1 MPTGGALF
9 RSWTIYW
16 PEARPG
22 SSLRADLAVSRAR
35 LLPGHGMVFQN
46 GRFPIVGVGASAGGI
61 PAMEGLFKGLTG
73 GTGMAFVVVTHLSP
87 ERESLLHEVIRHY
100 TEMPVVVAEE
110 GVAVQPDQVY
120 VMPQNVVLTIRN
132 GALSLRRPNTL
143 NRERKPIDI
152 FFSALAEDQGEYA
165 VGVILSGGDSDGTL
179 GARAIKEHGGLTI
192 AQASNGYGPRNP
204 DMPQSAISS
213 GLIDIAAPAEQIG
226 AKLQAFARGFDVLNG
241 LVEADD
247 EHKAEM
253 DRARDEIHA
262 ILRSHSGHDFSGY
275 KPKTFLRR
283 VKRRMQITQ
292 LQSITTY
299 IERLKRDPDEVV
311 KLFRDLLINVTSFF
325 RDAEAFK
332 LLEDKIIPQ
341 IFEGKST
348 SDAVRVWVPGCATG
362 EEVFSIG
369 MLMRE
374 RIDKLSAPPRVQIFA
389 TDIVE
394 PALAVARA
402 ARYPEAL
409 LHGLS
414 PQRRQRFFHSD
425 GESYVLGP
433 EVRELCIFS
442 PHSVIRD
449 PPFSRI
455 DMISCRNLLIYFGP
469 QIQNRVIPIF
479 HYALR
484 PGGYLFLGTSE
495 SVGQYSD
502 LFTTVDK
509 KHRIFQAR
517 EHATPRPPV
526 LVGDGRTAAFP
537 VASGGS
543 KKDAAGRSLR
553 QAIEAQVLERFAPP
567 HVLVNGDGDIV
578 YYSARTGKYLE
589 APQGAPSRQLLTVA
603 RRGLRL
609 ELRAALREAATTRRT
624 VVRENIAVEEEDG
637 PLQFIT
643 LTVEP
648 YTGRGNGEPLY
659 LVLFNPVAQAQLRFE
674 PASKSGGTDGASELE
689 RELRDTRERLQSTI
703 EEYETALEEVKSSNE
718 ELVSVNE
725 EAQSTNEE
733 LEASKEEMQS
743 LNEELNTINAEL
755 TGKIEELDRANNDLK
770 NLFESTEI
778 ATIFLDR
785 NLVVRTFTPAA
796 SSFFNLRPSD
806 VGRPLTD
813 LSSRLDYPELKGHIQ
828 AVFESGETLNHHLAR
843 DDNDRSHLVRINP
856 YRDKS
861 GSIQGVVVTLIDV
874 TTLAQAEERQQ
885 VLISELNHRVK
896 NMLAVV
902 ASITNRTREYSASKD
917 EFADALIGRLHAMSR
932 AYSLLSRESWTEASV
947 EELLRQE
954 LDPFGPER
962 FKLDGE
968 RVSLKPAQGLSF
980 GMAIHE
986 LATNAAKYGALSKP
1000 AGRIVVKWS
1009 VADVTFRLVW
1019 REKGGP
1025 RIKQPTDSGFGLTLL
1040 RGEIGYRLGGKVE
1053 TTFHSNGL
1061 EAEIAFPLTREGSS

>member
-1 MPTGGALF
+1 
-9 RSWTIYW
+9 
-16 PEARPG
+16 
-22 SSLRADLAVSRAR
+22 
-35 LLPGHGMVFQN
+35 MVFQN

-87 ERESLLHEVIRHY
+87 ERESLLHEVIRRY
-100 TEMPVVVAEE
+100 TEMPVLVAEE
-110 GVAVQPDQVY
+110 GAAVQPDQVY
-120 VMPQNVVLTIRN
+120 VMPQKVVLTIRK
-132 GALSLRRPNTL
+132 GALSLRRPNTF

-165 VGVILSGGDSDGTL
+165 VGIILSGGDSDGTL

-192 AQASNGYGPRNP
+192 AQTSNGSGPRNP

-226 AKLQAFARGFDVLNG
+226 AKLQAFVRGFDVLNG
-241 LVEADD
+241 LTEADD

-253 DRARDEIHA
+253 DRARDEIYA

-275 KPKTFLRR
+275 KAKTFLRR

-299 IERLKRDPDEVV
+299 IERLKRDPDEVA

-341 IFEGKST
+341 IFEGKNA

-374 RIDKLSAPPRVQIFA
+374 RMEKLPAPPPVQIFA
-389 TDIVE
+389 TDIDE

-414 PQRRQRFFHSD
+414 PERRQRFFHSD
-425 GESYVLGP
+425 GESYVLGK

-495 SVGQYSD
+495 SVGQHGD
-502 LFTTVDK
+502 LFATVDK
-509 KHRIFQAR
+509 KQRIFQAR
-517 EHATPRPPV
+517 EHATPRPLV
-526 LVGDGRTAAFP
+526 LIGNGRTGALP
-537 VASGGS
+537 VGRGGS
-543 KKDAAGRSLR
+543 KKDAASHSLR

-589 APQGAPSRQLLTVA
+589 APQGAPSRQLLTLA

-624 VVRENIAVEEEDG
+624 VVRENLAIEEDDG
-637 PLQFIT
+637 QVQFVT

-648 YTGRGNGEPLY
+648 YADRGNGEPLY
-659 LVLFNPVAQAQLRFE
+659 LVLFNPVGQAQIRSD
-674 PASKSGGTDGASELE
+674 PARESRGTEDTADLE
-689 RELRDTRERLQSTI
+689 RELRDTRERLQSTV

-743 LNEELNTINAEL
+743 LNEELNTINVEL
-755 TGKIEELDRANNDLK
+755 TGKIEELDRANSDLR

-813 LSSRLDYPELKGHIQ
+813 LSSQLDYPELKRHIQ
-828 AVFESGETLNHHLAR
+828 AVFETGETLNHHLAR
-843 DDNDRSHLVRINP
+843 DDKGRFYLVRINP
-856 YRDKS
+856 YRDKG
-861 GSIQGVVVTLIDV
+861 GSIQGVVVTLVDV

-902 ASITNRTREYSASKD
+902 ASITNRTRENSASKD
-917 EFADALIGRLHAMSR
+917 EFAEALIGRLQAMSR

-954 LDPFGPER
+954 LDPFGAER
-962 FKLDGE
+962 FELDGK
-968 RVSLKPAQGLSF
+968 RVSLKPVQGLSF

-1009 VADVTFRLVW
+1009 VVDGTFKLVW

-1025 RIKQPTDSGFGLTLL
+1025 RIKEPTDSGFGLTLL

-1053 TTFHSNGL
+1053 TSFRSNGL
-1061 EAEIAFPLTREGSS
+1061 EVEIAFPLTREGSS

>member
-1 MPTGGALF
+1 
-9 RSWTIYW
+9 
-16 PEARPG
+16 
-22 SSLRADLAVSRAR
+22 
-35 LLPGHGMVFQN
+35 MVFQN

-241 LVEADD
+241 LVEAGD

-253 DRARDEIHA
+253 DRARDEIYA

-283 VKRRMQITQ
+283 VRRRMQITQ

-299 IERLKRDPDEVV
+299 IERLKRDPDEVA

-341 IFEGKST
+341 IFEGKSA

-502 LFTTVDK
+502 LFATVDK

-526 LVGDGRTAAFP
+526 LVGNGRTAAFP

-543 KKDAAGRSLR
+543 KKDVAGRSLR

-589 APQGAPSRQLLTVA
+589 APQGAPSRQLLTLA

-609 ELRAALREAATTRRT
+609 ELRAALREAVATRRT
-624 VVRENIAVEEEDG
+624 VVRENIAVEEDDG
-637 PLQFIT
+637 QLQFIT

-674 PASKSGGTDGASELE
+674 PASKSSGTDGASELE
-689 RELRDTRERLQSTI
+689 RELRDTRDRLQSTI

-962 FKLDGE
+962 FTLDGE